1 MTSPR
6 LGLLGG
12 ECTGKSTIAESLQ
25 ARIGAVVAGE
35 VLREFVDVNGR
46 VPHPGEQRGIMQEQ
60 RERELTLAAGPGVR
74 LLIGDPATAMT
85 AIYSDVY
92 FGDTSLFPEAT
103 AQALEYGAI
112 LWCRPDIPWVA
123 EPGQHDGPEYRDRVD
138 HRIAQYVH
146 DELLPHGVAVHELTG
161 THLERLQV
169 ALLVSETLLSAPV

>member
-12 ECTGKSTIAESLQ
+12 ECTGKSTMAESLR
-25 ARIGAVVAGE
+25 ARIGAAVAGE

-46 VPHPGEQRGIMQEQ
+46 VPLPGEQHGIMEEQ
-60 RERELTLAAGPGVR
+60 REREETLAAAPGVR

-103 AQALEYGAI
+103 AHALGYGAI

-138 HRIAQYVH
+138 RRVARYVH
-146 DELLPHGVAVHELTG
+146 DELLPSGIIVHELTG
-161 THLERLQV
+161 THQERLKL
-169 ALLVSETLLSAPV
+169 ALLVSETLLSRTA